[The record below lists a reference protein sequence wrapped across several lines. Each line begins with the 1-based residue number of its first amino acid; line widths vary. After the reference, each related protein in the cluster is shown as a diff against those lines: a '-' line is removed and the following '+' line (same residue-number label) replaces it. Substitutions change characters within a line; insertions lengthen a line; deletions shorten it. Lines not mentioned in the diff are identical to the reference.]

1 MRDTLVFFSQMVEM
15 VDIKFTPP
23 SPLQHPQIATGKK
36 DPLTDGVRHLVARHC
51 CPFLF
56 LLQCAKQKVVFVAVV
71 NFIAHLRAL
80 CVWEVNYN
88 VTKLKNAILLV
99 CCGKRP

>member
-15 VDIKFTPP
+15 VDIKFAPP
-23 SPLQHPQIATGKK
+23 SAFATPTESHRKK

-71 NFIAHLRAL
+71 NFIAHFRAL

-99 CCGKRP
+99 CFGKRP